1 MNQRSGY
8 DVWRKYLSPHMGK
21 LAGLMVLV
29 LASTGLQLINPQIVR
44 LFIDSTSE
52 MRSTSALIVIA
63 LAYIAVAIA
72 AQGASIAATY
82 LGEKVA
88 WKSTNAL
95 RGDMVAHALR
105 LDMTFHNQQTPGI
118 MIERIDGDVSVLA
131 NFFSHFGVKVVSN
144 FLLLLGMLAL
154 LFQVNWMVGVA
165 FIVFTVIAMLVLKKM
180 RNYAVPRWVDTRQ
193 SSASLFGFLEERLV
207 GTEDVRSN
215 GATQYVMRR
224 LFELSRIK
232 LGTDKKA
239 YFASGVTWNTTIL
252 IFAIGTG
259 MAWSFGAYLFW
270 KGSISLGTVFLIYLY
285 VNMLR
290 TPVEQITQQFRDL
303 QKAQACIQRTQQFL
317 SIESKLVEGP
327 GAELPKTA
335 LAVEFDNV
343 WFGYKEDEM
352 VLKGIG
358 FSLGPRQKL
367 GILGRTGSGKSTI
380 AQLLFRFY
388 DVQQGTVRLGGV
400 DAKIATIEQWRR
412 RVAIVTQEVQLFSGT
427 IRDNLT
433 FFNPAISDREILD
446 AFGQLK
452 LLDWLNSLE
461 NGLDTQLGAGGE
473 GLSAGQGQLL
483 AFARIYL
490 RDPGLVIFDE
500 ASSRL
505 DPATE
510 RLLSQAVERLLENR
524 TGIIIA
530 HRLDTIQ
537 WVDHVMIL
545 DQGEIIEFGKREE
558 LKRSDTSRYAQLL
571 RHGMEALLA

>member
-193 SSASLFGFLEERLV
+193 SSASLFGFL
-207 GTEDVRSN
+207 
-215 GATQYVMRR
+215 
-224 LFELSRIK
+224 
-232 LGTDKKA
+232 
-239 YFASGVTWNTTIL
+239 ASTPP
-252 IFAIGTG
+252 
-259 MAWSFGAYLFW
+259 
-270 KGSISLGTVFLIYLY
+270 KRTV
-285 VNMLR
+285 
-290 TPVEQITQQFRDL
+290 P
-303 QKAQACIQRTQQFL
+303 CC
-317 SIESKLVEGP
+317 
-327 GAELPKTA
+327 
-335 LAVEFDNV
+335 
-343 WFGYKEDEM
+343 
-352 VLKGIG
+352 
-358 FSLGPRQKL
+358 
-367 GILGRTGSGKSTI
+367 
-380 AQLLFRFY
+380 
-388 DVQQGTVRLGGV
+388 
-400 DAKIATIEQWRR
+400 
-412 RVAIVTQEVQLFSGT
+412 
-427 IRDNLT
+427 
-433 FFNPAISDREILD
+433 
-446 AFGQLK
+446 
-452 LLDWLNSLE
+452 
-461 NGLDTQLGAGGE
+461 
-473 GLSAGQGQLL
+473 
-483 AFARIYL
+483 
-490 RDPGLVIFDE
+490 
-500 ASSRL
+500 
-505 DPATE
+505 
-510 RLLSQAVERLLENR
+510 
-524 TGIIIA
+524 
-530 HRLDTIQ
+530 
-537 WVDHVMIL
+537 
-545 DQGEIIEFGKREE
+545 
-558 LKRSDTSRYAQLL
+558 TS
-571 RHGMEALLA
+571 